1 MTDTRQLQQNNV
13 AATQPEISSSNNNL
27 SPNNLTAPAVS
38 KISMSSSEATTVP
51 STCTDSVSIPISS
64 SSDSFLLILVL
75 ALSDISS
82 ATSTADASNTLKNER
97 KRSTRVVFSQKTKD
111 IMYSMLSTLRIQYP
125 NMTKKEMSKYIYHHL
140 KSQGIA
146 VGTYQSIL
154 TWVYNNAKHQ

>member
-1 MTDTRQLQQNNV
+1 MVPHDSLVTDTRQLQQNNV
-13 AATQPEISSSNNNL
+13 VATQPEISSSSNNL
-27 SPNNLTAPAVS
+27 SPNNLAAPAVS
-38 KISMSSSEATTVP
+38 KISM
-51 STCTDSVSIPISS
+51 S